1 MLGPRILHIGR
12 SSASE
17 IILTDLSI
25 SNEHAE
31 MFVDPQGNVFL
42 TDMQS
47 ISGTFVNGNKLHDSV
62 LLTKGDTVVCGNR
75 QFIDWEH
82 LIFNT
87 PKKKNPLEE
96 SPKRPTSKSET
107 KHKSYT
113 ENRDLVIIYGAIII
127 LIWLISFRIS

>member
-47 ISGTFVNGNKLHDSV
+47 ISGTFVNGNKLYDSV
-62 LLTKGDTVVCGNR
+62 LLTKGDTVVCGNS

-87 PKKKNPLEE
+87 PKKRNPLEE
-96 SPKRPTSKSET
+96 TTKVPTSKSEN
-107 KHKSYT
+107 KHKSNK
-113 ENRDLVIIYGAIII
+113 ENRDLVIIYAAIII